1 MGFMFDALMNDSELD
16 DLLRASA
23 QDPPLPQ
30 GFRSEVWTR
39 IASIEDSSFAIL
51 GRRLMEFVVR
61 PVPAVIGVVGTL
73 ALGIVLGLASPSI
86 SDDDGMKYAESI
98 SPFLR
103 EHTP

>member
-1 MGFMFDALMNDSELD
+1 MYNALMNDNELD

-39 IASIEDSSFAIL
+39 IASIEDWSFATL
-51 GRRLMEFVVR
+51 GQKLLESLVR

-73 ALGIVLGLASPSI
+73 VLGIVLGLASPSS
-86 SDDDGMKYAESI
+86 SDDAGMKYAESI

-103 EHTP
+103 QHTP